1 MTGAKVL
8 ISGRAMKLRGELV
21 LVADLIGTETS
32 RVYSEK
38 VQGPATDLLGL
49 TSNLCRQVSQ
59 TIAAQSTNFMGTMA
73 HSRQNLIDDIV
84 EQTKGKQR
92 PTVSVEIKENVAG
105 EPGPHR
111 TAQGELTM
119 IFQRAGFE
127 VLGEKA
133 DMRPQVLVTG
143 TAIADGTG
151 KAGNLFSFRAV
162 LEIQAQERKTDK
174 VLFSDRQRASVSDIA
189 RQNRRPLGARKGGGR
204 TRRQADPRAG
214 TMICFTWPK

>member
-1 MTGAKVL
+1 M
-8 ISGRAMKLRGELV
+8 
-21 LVADLIGTETS
+21 
-32 RVYSEK
+32 
-38 VQGPATDLLGL
+38 GL

-59 TIAAQSTNFMGTMA
+59 TIAAQSTNFMGAMA
-73 HSRQNLIDDIV
+73 HSRQNLIDEIV

-92 PTVSVEIKENVAG
+92 PTVSVEIKENIAG
-105 EPGPHR
+105 EPGPQR
-111 TAQGELTM
+111 TAQAELTM

-143 TAIADGTG
+143 TAIANGTG
-151 KAGNLFSFRAV
+151 RAGNLFSCRAV

-189 RQNRRPLGARKGGGR
+189 RQTAARLALEKA
-204 TRRQADPRAG
+204 ADELAAKLIPALAQ
-214 TMICFTWPK
+214 